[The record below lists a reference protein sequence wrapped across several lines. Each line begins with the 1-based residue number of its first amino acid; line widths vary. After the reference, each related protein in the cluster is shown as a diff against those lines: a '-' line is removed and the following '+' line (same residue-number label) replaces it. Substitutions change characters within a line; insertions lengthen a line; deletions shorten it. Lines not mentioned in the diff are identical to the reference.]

1 MSEWPVTGGPA
12 DRTAGGGPQG
22 EWRVRP
28 SIEDDWRAYRAL
40 RFEML
45 EDTPLAYLETLDQ
58 ARMHPDEHW
67 RNRSANRSDS
77 SRLFAA
83 VADDGHWIGS
93 MGGFHATGARFPYLV
108 GVYVTPAYRGPEYG
122 VTDALLDAVLGWAR
136 QRSDRLLLQVHEQN
150 ERAIRSYRRRGFQP
164 TGRTDPYPLD
174 PSGREIEMV
183 LDLSTS

>member
-1 MSEWPVTGGPA
+1 MNERPA
-12 DRTAGGGPQG
+12 RDGQVGD
-22 EWRVRP
+22 WRVRP
-28 SIEDDWRAYRAL
+28 SAEDDWRAYRAL

-45 EDTPLAYLETLDQ
+45 QDAPLAYLETLDQ
-58 ARMHPDEHW
+58 ARTHTDEHW

-93 MGGFHATGARFPYLV
+93 MGGFHATGALHPFLV
-108 GVYVTPAYRGPEYG
+108 GVFVTPSYRGPEHG
-122 VTDALLDAVLGWAR
+122 VTDALLDAVLGWAA

-150 ERAIRSYRRRGFQP
+150 ERAIRSYRRRGFLP

-183 LDLSTS
+183 LHLSTERRLENA